1 MKHSIDPRID
11 CVFKSLLGNESNR
24 NLLVHFINATLAL
37 ELVAPITRVEIL
49 NPYNEK
55 EHLDDKLSIVDVK
68 AKDEHGR
75 VYQIE
80 IQLLFFSNL
89 PARMLYTWADVYSQQ
104 LQSGDKY
111 HELNPTYSIW
121 LLGENAI
128 KHDDLYIHR
137 YKFRDE
143 AGIPLIEHGGI
154 WLFELEKF
162 NAQVIDNEQAR
173 WLRFFKEG
181 KQLNDENNLP
191 DWMNTQE
198 MKQAMNTLCQFS
210 EKERHYFAYQARQD
224 FLRQQGTIL
233 FEKDEAVAERDEA
246 FAERDIA
253 LAREQAALEREQTAQ
268 SEKAAVQ
275 AEKEAVQS
283 EKAAVQAEKE
293 AAIAEV
299 KRLKALLAQK

>member
-24 NLLVHFINATLAL
+24 NLLVHFINATLAS
-37 ELVAPITRVEIL
+37 ELIAPITQVEIL

-68 AKDEHGR
+68 AKDEHSR

-128 KHDDLYIHR
+128 KHDDQYIHR

-143 AGIPLIEHGGI
+143 AGVPLIEHGGI

-162 NAQVIDNEQAR
+162 NAQVIDNEQTR

-181 KQLNDENNLP
+181 KQLNDLNLP

-210 EKERHYFAYQARQD
+210 EKERNYFAYQARQD

-233 FEKDEAVAERDEA
+233 FEKDEALEQRDGA
-246 FAERDIA
+246 FAERDAALVEKEAA
-253 LAREQAALEREQTAQ
+253 LAEKGAALA
-268 SEKAAVQ
+268 EKGAAL
-275 AEKEAVQS
+275 AEKEA
-283 EKAAVQAEKE
+283 ALAEKE

-299 KRLKALLAQK
+299 EAAIAEVERLKALLGQK

>member
-24 NLLVHFINATLAL
+24 NLLVHFINATLAT
-37 ELVAPITRVEIL
+37 ELVSPITDVEIL

-75 VYQIE
+75 IYQIE
-80 IQLLFFSNL
+80 IQLLFFTNL

-128 KHDDLYIHR
+128 KHDDQYIHR

-181 KQLNDENNLP
+181 NQLNDENNLP

-233 FEKDEAVAERDEA
+233 FEKDEALE
-246 FAERDIA
+246 
-253 LAREQAALEREQTAQ
+253 REQAALAKLDAVSTERDAIALREQQTALR
-268 SEKAAVQ
+268 EKQ
-275 AEKEAVQS
+275 ALEEIEK
-283 EKAAVQAEKE
+283 
-293 AAIAEV
+293 
-299 KRLKALLAQK
+299 LKALLAAKQP

>member
-24 NLLVHFINATLAL
+24 NLLVHFINATLAS
-37 ELVAPITRVEIL
+37 ELVAPITQVEIL

-75 VYQIE
+75 IYQIE
-80 IQLLFFSNL
+80 IQLLFFTNL

-128 KHDDLYIHR
+128 KHDDQYIHR

-210 EKERHYFAYQARQD
+210 EKERNYFAYQARQD

-233 FEKDEAVAERDEA
+233 FEKDEAVAERDA
-246 FAERDIA
+246 A
-253 LAREQAALEREQTAQ
+253 LAREQAALEREQAAQ
-268 SEKAAVQ
+268 TEKSVAQAEKAA
-275 AEKEAVQS
+275 A
-283 EKAAVQAEKE
+283 QAEKE

-299 KRLKALLAQK
+299 ERLKALLAQK